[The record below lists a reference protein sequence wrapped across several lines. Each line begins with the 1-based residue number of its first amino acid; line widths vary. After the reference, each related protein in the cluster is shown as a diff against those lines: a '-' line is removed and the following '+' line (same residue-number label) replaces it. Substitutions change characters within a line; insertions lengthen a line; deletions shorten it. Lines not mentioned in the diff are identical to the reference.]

1 MAGHT
6 SRASG
11 LSRTVDCVGTAPA
24 ALLIKLEPGREIAAG
39 SVRGLGKE
47 VAALVEAGWISARRE
62 RGVMHVQLTEAG
74 VAERARVVAEAPPAR
89 ASRSRTMRVTGATS
103 ATRPATPSARLA
115 ALDAAVAALTARV
128 AALEGRGRAPAP
140 PPIDPAALRTA
151 LIGAIGD
158 VDAGTRAGGLVPI
171 PALRAELRR
180 RGIGADDGDVTAA
193 LEALEREWLIDL
205 SIAQDPG
212 QVADR
217 AAGIERPG
225 RGLLYYVA
233 RR

>member
-1 MAGHT
+1 M
-6 SRASG
+6 
-11 LSRTVDCVGTAPA
+11 SRTVDFVGIAPA

-39 SVRGLGKE
+39 SVRGLVKE
-47 VAALVEAGWISARRE
+47 LPALVDAGWISARQD
-62 RGVMHVQLTEAG
+62 GLVLHVQLTEAG
-74 VAERARVVAEAPPAR
+74 VAERARALAAAPQ
-89 ASRSRTMRVTGATS
+89 RSGRIRLPKANGATGAT
-103 ATRPATPSARLA
+103 APATPSARLA
-115 ALDAAVAALTARV
+115 ALEEAVAALTARV
-128 AALEGRGRAPAP
+128 AALEGRAPEAS
-140 PPIDPAALRTA
+140 IDPAALRTA

-171 PALRAELRR
+171 PELRAELRR
-180 RGIGADDGDVTAA
+180 RGINAGDGDVTAA

-205 SIAQDPG
+205 SIAQDPS